1 MGCDIHTHAERK
13 VGDRYEKIEG
23 LEPFD
28 WRAYGMYGFLAGV
41 RNYSDVTPIAQP
53 RGIPAD
59 ASAPVQSNYTLWGVD
74 AHSASWL
81 DVRELADFDY
91 EQPMEDRRY
100 TGMDPRGFMNGA
112 LTAKPG
118 EGTATTYREFL
129 GEGFFEDLEKLSKAG
144 ADRIVF
150 WFDN

>member
-41 RNYSDVTPIAQP
+41 RNYSDVTPIAPP

-59 ASAPVQSNYTLWGVD
+59 ASAPVQSNYTSWGVD

-112 LTAKPG
+112 VLYWHTFQGSVTRGRVVRPRANQRTEP
-118 EGTATTYREFL
+118 
-129 GEGFFEDLEKLSKAG
+129 KLHS
-144 ADRIVF
+144 RL
-150 WFDN
+150 